1 MAYLNPDPIRTVGH
15 LLGCDSGWPDSLR
28 FAVDARL
35 PVLAKANLDVIVTRL
50 RGDDELSP
58 NFGDGL
64 KDQAAA

>member
-35 PVLAKANLDVIVTRL
+35 PVLAKANLDVIVTRCAVMMSYRRIL
-50 RGDDELSP
+50 VT
-58 NFGDGL
+58 
-64 KDQAAA
+64 A